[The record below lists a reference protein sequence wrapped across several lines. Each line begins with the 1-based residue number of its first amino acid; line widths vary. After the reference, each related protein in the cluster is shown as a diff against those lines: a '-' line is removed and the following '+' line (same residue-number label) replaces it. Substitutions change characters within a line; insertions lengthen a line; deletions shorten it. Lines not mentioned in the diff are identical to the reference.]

1 MRWPARLSLRAVD
14 KPEIP
19 PPTTMMSMLLVTLE
33 IIL

>member
-1 MRWPARLSLRAVD
+1 VD

-33 IIL
+33 VIP